1 MQQVGRQMVPER
13 WSSPALGRCTC
24 TLGLMRG
31 AGIECHGLRHAAWHI
46 CCFATCA
53 TCYVRCGISAQPM
66 YNVPLQAVPWELS
79 LAALRKFIWRQKDK
93 EVVVE
98 YRIADPANPAPLPA
112 IEQQP

>member
-1 MQQVGRQMVPER
+1 MAHMSCVD
-13 WSSPALGRCTC
+13 TC
-24 TLGLMRG
+24 V
-31 AGIECHGLRHAAWHI
+31 
-46 CCFATCA
+46 

-79 LAALRKFIWRQKDK
+79 LAALRKFIWRQKDR

-98 YRIADPANPAPLPA
+98 YRIADPANPAPLPT